1 MPMIKI
7 KGIPQEEVIKESKEL
22 IDSLVEIIKCPRDYF
37 TIELINN
44 TFIMDGEVVEPPTI
58 VEVAWFDRGQEVQDK
73 VAKAIKSHLKKDRPC
88 LDVIFQGLENRC
100 YYENGEHF

>member
-1 MPMIKI
+1 MPMLRI

-22 IDSLVEIIKCPRDYF
+22 IDELVEIIECPRDYF

-44 TFIMDGEVVEPPTI
+44 TFIFDGKVTAAPTI
-58 VEVAWFDRGQEVQDK
+58 IEVAWFDRGQEVQDK
-73 VAKAIKSHLKKDRPC
+73 AAIAITKYFKKDREY
-88 LDVIFQGLENRC
+88 LDVVFQALEHKC

>member
-1 MPMIKI
+1 MPMIKV

-22 IDSLVEIIKCPRDYF
+22 IDELVEIIGCPRDYF

-44 TFIMDGEVVEPPTI
+44 TFIMDGEVVAPPTMI
-58 VEVAWFDRGQEVQDK
+58 DVAWFDRGQEVQDK
-73 VAKAIKSHLKKDRPC
+73 VAKVITKHFKKDGEC
-88 LDVIFQGLENRC
+88 LDVVFQRLATNE

>member
-22 IDSLVEIIKCPRDYF
+22 IDSLVEIIECPRDYF
-37 TIELINN
+37 TIELVNN
-44 TFIMDGEVVEPPTI
+44 TFIKDGEIATPPTI
-58 VEVAWFDRGQEVQDK
+58 VEVAWFNRGQDIQDK
-73 VAKAIKSHLKKDRPC
+73 VAEVITNHFKKDREC
-88 LDVIFQGLENRC
+88 LDVFFKSLEHNC